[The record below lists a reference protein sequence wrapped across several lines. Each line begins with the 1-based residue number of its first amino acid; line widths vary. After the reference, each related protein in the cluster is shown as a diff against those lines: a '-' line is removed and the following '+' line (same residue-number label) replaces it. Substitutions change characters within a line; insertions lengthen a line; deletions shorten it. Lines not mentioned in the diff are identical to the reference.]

1 MFKGIRLVWLSLRV
15 YYDMLLLLLCRYT
28 REESHAEIG
37 LVLFLIWTGHR
48 PNNKRLEEKDNI
60 FIRISLSTCSSILHF
75 PFLSSSFRIMYATFF
90 VFRATPPETHTKRRA
105 QARLAHC
112 CVQRHKPKRR
122 RLEKETDKMTKAR
135 SSSSSS
141 RSKQGEEEKR
151 GEKNERIRRF
161 QVGDK
166 RKKRSEALA

>member
-1 MFKGIRLVWLSLRV
+1 
-15 YYDMLLLLLCRYT
+15 
-28 REESHAEIG
+28 
-37 LVLFLIWTGHR
+37 
-48 PNNKRLEEKDNI
+48 
-60 FIRISLSTCSSILHF
+60 
-75 PFLSSSFRIMYATFF
+75 
-90 VFRATPPETHTKRRA
+90 
-105 QARLAHC
+105 
-112 CVQRHKPKRR
+112 VQRHKPKRR